1 MRLITITKMKIRTFL
16 VGNLVLLILAG
27 SSIYAAD
34 QTTKFYA
41 KPGSKVRIEGTATA
55 IHTQWAVEGHLIA
68 GYLEVGPG
76 FPVEPGQQVN
86 PGKLEAKC
94 DPYIVVRSLKSIEAD
109 GKPYSENMD
118 DVMYDHMKAKEDRT
132 AKITYH
138 LTELTLKEPAK
149 TKDAPYVCEAKGDLQ
164 VAGVTNTIT
173 MPVNVLPLGD
183 NKLKIS
189 GNKALK
195 MTDFKI
201 KPPAPLGIMLKTGDE
216 VKVFFEW
223 MVAAKPAAA
232 PTASAK

>member
-1 MRLITITKMKIRTFL
+1 MKIRIFL
-16 VGNLVLLILAG
+16 RGHLALLILAA
-27 SSIYAAD
+27 SSLYAAD

-55 IHTQWAVEGHLIA
+55 IHTQWAVESRLIA
-68 GYLEVGPG
+68 GFIEVGPG

-86 PGKLEAKC
+86 PGKLEAHT
-94 DPYIVVRSLKSIEAD
+94 DPFIIVHSLKSIEAD
-109 GKPYSENMD
+109 GKPYKDAMD
-118 DVMYDHMKAKEDRT
+118 EVMYDHMKAKEDRT

-149 TKDAPYVCEAKGDLQ
+149 AKDAPYICEAKGDLQ
-164 VAGVTNTIT
+164 VAGVTNSIT
-173 MPVNVLPLGD
+173 MPVNILPLGD

-189 GNKALK
+189 GNKTLK

-201 KPPAPLGIMLKTGDE
+201 QPPAPVGILLKTGDE
-216 VKVFFEW
+216 VKIFFEW
-223 MVAAKPAAA
+223 MVAAKPATA